1 MERPH
6 KKKKKKKTLSMM
18 NAEHH
23 LPQSLLEPPW
33 LVVGRWHVQQH
44 EQKKRGICIRIW

>member
-6 KKKKKKKTLSMM
+6 KKKKPLSMM
-18 NAEHH
+18 NAVHH

-44 EQKKRGICIRIW
+44 GQK

>member
-1 MERPH
+1 
-6 KKKKKKKTLSMM
+6 MM
-18 NAEHH
+18 NAVHH

-44 EQKKRGICIRIW
+44 EQKKEEYVYVYGKNF